1 MSKNEEYLD
10 LDETMEHV
18 LSYCLDEAQN
28 KKIELGSFDPF
39 TVIVEGENMHI
50 ETYPDEDPEIA
61 RANAEAQIRTA
72 SSFATHYALCYDG
85 YVEAEEEETGKEAD
99 LDGIIVECAQ
109 RDMDEAMAIVLI
121 YDEDGDRIE
130 FSEEAGYAGPAEFLF
145 VKDAVKAAEED
156 EFARAQAKI
165 KKVGSSK

>member
-1 MSKNEEYLD
+1 MYLD

-85 YVEAEEEETGKEAD
+85 FMEAEEVETGKEAI
-99 LDGIIVECAQ
+99 LDCIIVECAQ
-109 RDMDEAMAIVLI
+109 RDMDEAYAIVLN
-121 YDEDGDRIE
+121 YEEDGDTLT
-130 FSEEAGYAGPAEFLF
+130 FGEEAAYAGPAEFLF
-145 VKDAVKAAEED
+145 ERDAIKAAEEK
-156 EFARAQAKI
+156 ENKQAY
-165 KKVGSSK
+165 